1 MRSITTSLFTVIA
14 LCFNLS
20 AQVPG
25 EWVWMKGSNGL
36 NDPGVLGAQGVEV
49 FTNEPHSTYMP
60 VSWQDTTGNL
70 WIYGGHR
77 QNTAFGDLYR
87 YNITTNNWTWMK
99 GTGQPGQ
106 APVYGTQGVPSG
118 SVNPGVVRFGA
129 ATWSGSNN
137 NFWLFGGYSI
147 APQPFKGDLWKYDVA
162 TNEWTWMKGT
172 QQGDYPGNFG
182 VMGVED
188 PANLPPAKQFC
199 QAAWTDSSGNLWQ
212 FGGESSTGSMD
223 DLWRYNITTNNWT
236 WMKGSNVCCAQA
248 VYGVMGVED
257 PSNTPGARK
266 ALMYWTDDQG
276 MFWLFGDENR
286 KSDLWRFNP
295 ATNNW
300 AWMGG
305 TPATFNGGSYGMQC
319 VSDST
324 NLPPGRVFQSSCWT
338 DDHGDFWMFGGQFFG
353 AVDKSN
359 DLWKYDVS
367 EGEWMW
373 VSGSSV
379 TGVSGNYGT
388 QGVSSPMNQVP
399 SRTGSVG
406 WSDKNG
412 DFWIFGGYNANNDAF
427 NDVWRFTPDTTCG
440 MISTGSNEIKADD
453 WKLFMNGSELNII
466 HNLDAE
472 MQVALYNLAGQEVLR
487 AQIPQGMRHFRMNID
502 TLPTG
507 IYSSVLSGG
516 NQFTSAKKVFLQ
528 TY

>member
-1 MRSITTSLFTVIA
+1 MLNCCRSTSQIT
-14 LCFNLS
+14 
-20 AQVPG
+20 
-25 EWVWMKGSNGL
+25 
-36 NDPGVLGAQGVEV
+36 
-49 FTNEPHSTYMP
+49 
-60 VSWQDTTGNL
+60 
-70 WIYGGHR
+70 
-77 QNTAFGDLYR
+77 
-87 YNITTNNWTWMK
+87 

-118 SVNPGVVRFGA
+118 NVNPGVVRFGA
-129 ATWSGSNN
+129 ASWSDSNN

-188 PANLPPAKQFC
+188 PSNLPPAKQFC
-199 QAAWTDSSGNLWQ
+199 QAAWTDSSGNFWQ

-223 DLWRYNITTNNWT
+223 DLWRYNVTTNNWT

-248 VYGVMGVED
+248 VYGAMGVED

-266 ALMYWTDDQG
+266 ALIYWTDDQG
-276 MFWLFGDENR
+276 MFWLFGDESR

-319 VSDST
+319 TADST

-338 DDHGDFWMFGGQFFG
+338 DDNGDFWMFGGQFFG
-353 AVDKSN
+353 SVDKSN

-373 VSGSSV
+373 VSGSNV
-379 TGVSGNYGT
+379 TGVSGSYGT

-406 WSDKNG
+406 WSDNNG

-440 MISTGSNEIKADD
+440 MISTGDNELKADD
-453 WKLFMNGSELNII
+453 WNLFMDGSELNIT
-466 HNLDAE
+466 HNFDNEL
-472 MQVALYNLAGQEVLR
+472 QVALYNLAGQEVYR
-487 AQIPQGMRHFRMNID
+487 ARVPEGVRHVRMNIG
-502 TLPTG
+502 TLPAG
-507 IYSSVLSGG
+507 IYSSVLVSGT
-516 NQFTSAKKVFLQ
+516 NFISAKKVLLQ
-528 TY
+528 SY